1 MMRAGAGRIVVL
13 YIEAVD
19 FRQLTFRR
27 PGLLAAQKV
36 ADRLG
41 FQLVYSRVTNIPEAE
56 LYRPMFQ
63 PWRSSDWNSKLN
75 LGDDRSLL
83 TPEARYYFYSLA
95 ADAKASS
102 CGSAAECGV
111 YRGGTAKML
120 SRLFSDRELLL
131 FDTFEGMPETD
142 PDKDLHRKGDFA
154 DTSLESVKGYVG
166 AAENVRFVAGFIPE
180 TLAPFSDRTFCFV
193 HVDLDIYPSIRSA
206 CDFFYPRLA
215 HGGIM
220 LFDDYGFASC
230 PGARRAVDEF
240 FSDKTEIPMVLP
252 TGQCLVRCNR

>member
-1 MMRAGAGRIVVL
+1 MVRIAVL

-19 FRQLTFRR
+19 FRQLTFLR
-27 PGLLAAQKV
+27 PALLAVQRV
-36 ADRLG
+36 SDRLG
-41 FQLVYSRVTNIPEAE
+41 FQLIYSRVTGIPEAE

-63 PWRSSDWNSKLN
+63 PWRSSAWMAKLN

-95 ADAKASS
+95 ADAKTTSA
-102 CGSAAECGV
+102 GSAAECGV
-111 YRGGTAKML
+111 YRGGTAKIL
-120 SRLFSDRELLL
+120 SGLFSDRELLL

-154 DTSLESVKGYVG
+154 DTSLESVKAYVG
-166 AAENVRFVAGFIPE
+166 APESVKFVAGFIPE

-193 HVDLDIYPSIRSA
+193 HVDLDIYASIRSA
-206 CDFFYPRLA
+206 CDFFYPRLGA
-215 HGGIM
+215 GGIM

-240 FSDKTEIPMVLP
+240 FNDKTETPMVLP
-252 TGQCLVRCNR
+252 TGQCFVRRNR